1 MLLHKLFCNLFI
13 VVRCG
18 PIANKGGY
26 LFKVAWLMMTAGR
39 REEGKTYP
47 KNLVFKFSM
56 CNVFELVCFLCPM

>member
-13 VVRCG
+13 FVRCG

-39 REEGKTYP
+39 REERKKDIP
-47 KNLVFKFSM
+47 KEPGVQIFNL
-56 CNVFELVCFLCPM
+56 